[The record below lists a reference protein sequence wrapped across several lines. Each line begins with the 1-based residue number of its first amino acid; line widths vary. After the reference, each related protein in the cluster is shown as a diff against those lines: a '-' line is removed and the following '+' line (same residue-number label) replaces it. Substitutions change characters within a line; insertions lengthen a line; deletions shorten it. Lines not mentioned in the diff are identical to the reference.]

1 MADKLLV
8 EVEMNKGEAE
18 EAVRALVYLA
28 NELIEYCPIEISEPV
43 VWREKTSDDYRMK
56 WRFTEDTQSQ
66 SSGQVVIS
74 ADLAIQL
81 TETLRTAQ
89 TALNEK
95 RNHRNGTMDAA
106 LEAIE
111 RTRSAFTDSI
121 VKAEPELEHFF
132 YEAVI

>member
-8 EVEMNKGEAE
+8 EVEMIRGDAE

-43 VWREKTSDDYRMK
+43 VWREKSSDDYRMK
-56 WRFTEDTQSQ
+56 WRFAEDTQS
-66 SSGQVVIS
+66 SWQVVIG

-95 RNHRNGTMDAA
+95 RNQRNGTMDAA

-111 RTRSAFTDSI
+111 RVRSAFTDSI
-121 VKAEPELEHFF
+121 VKAEPELEQFF
-132 YEAVI
+132 CEAV

>member
-1 MADKLLV
+1 MADKLLI
-8 EVEMNKGEAE
+8 EVEMAKGDAE

-43 VWREKTSDDYRMK
+43 VWREKISDDYRMK
-56 WRFTEDTQSQ
+56 WRFAEDTR
-66 SSGQVVIS
+66 SSWQVVIS

-95 RNHRNGTMDAA
+95 RNRRNDTTTAA
-106 LEAIE
+106 LKAIE
-111 RTRSAFTDSI
+111 KVRSAFTDSI

-132 YEAVI
+132 CEAV